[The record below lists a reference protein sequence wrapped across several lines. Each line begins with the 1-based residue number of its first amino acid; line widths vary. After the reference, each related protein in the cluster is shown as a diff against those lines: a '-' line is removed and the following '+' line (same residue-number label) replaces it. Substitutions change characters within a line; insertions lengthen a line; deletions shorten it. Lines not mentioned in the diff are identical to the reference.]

1 MNIPPHDPDL
11 IVPTDGFENSS
22 WTNGNRADA
31 ARQAIEYFGQQRGM
45 DMDEETL
52 SIDLL
57 TDILHFL
64 HSMEIDPETS
74 VNMAM
79 MHFEAEANG

>member
-11 IVPTDGFENSS
+11 IVPTDGFENNS
-22 WTNGNRADA
+22 WTNGNRADS
-31 ARQAIEYFGQQRGM
+31 ARQAIEYFGQLRGM

-64 HSMEIDPETS
+64 HSS
-74 VNMAM
+74 HV
-79 MHFEAEANG
+79 HSLKNGSP